1 MSQYIPQIKR
11 QATRLRLSSI
21 GGNLQLL
28 LEDAQKSSPSYDE
41 FLHRVFGYEVSER
54 DKKQEMIRIK
64 MARLPM
70 NHDLDNY
77 DYTFASGL
85 NPTQLA
91 QLRELNWIDQCY
103 NLMLSGPSGTGKTYI
118 SAGLGYDAIRRGYK
132 VYFRNMQDLLA
143 TLRLKDVTATSAK
156 EYKRLC
162 ESHLIV
168 LDDVM
173 ALAVSKED
181 GNRFFVFI
189 NHIFEATSFII
200 TTNKSPAEWAKSLD
214 DETLATALLDRLLYK
229 CQLVQLQG
237 KSYRM
242 QNRKTIFNEK

>member
-1 MSQYIPQIKR
+1 MSQYIPLIKR

-21 GGNLQLL
+21 GGNLQSL
-28 LEDAQKSSPSYDE
+28 LEEAQNDSPSYDE
-41 FLHRVFGYEVSER
+41 FLHQVFGYEVTER
-54 DKKQEMIRIK
+54 DKKQEIIRTK

-118 SAGLGYDAIRRGYK
+118 SSGLGYDAIRRGYK

-143 TLRLKDVTATSAK
+143 TLRLKDVT
-156 EYKRLC
+156 
-162 ESHLIV
+162 V
-168 LDDVM
+168 
-173 ALAVSKED
+173 
-181 GNRFFVFI
+181 
-189 NHIFEATSFII
+189 
-200 TTNKSPAEWAKSLD
+200 
-214 DETLATALLDRLLYK
+214 
-229 CQLVQLQG
+229 
-237 KSYRM
+237 
-242 QNRKTIFNEK
+242 